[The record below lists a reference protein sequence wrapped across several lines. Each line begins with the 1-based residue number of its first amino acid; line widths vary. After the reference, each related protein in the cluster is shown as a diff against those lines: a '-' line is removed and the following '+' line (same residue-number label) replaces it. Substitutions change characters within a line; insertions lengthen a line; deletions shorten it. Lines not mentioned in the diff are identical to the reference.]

1 MNCYQKFYTNQ
12 IHSSSL
18 LCQLAT
24 MWKSQVLC
32 DAVIRTGSVVTKAH
46 RVVLVAACPML
57 QSMDNA
63 SMGSHLEVR
72 LAADIKQDS
81 INTFLQYLYEGFMML
96 TEENCRDVE
105 KIARLL
111 QVDSVIK
118 CCADF
123 QKCLNVATGTPV
135 PMDSQYKYTS
145 YDMLE
150 FRHVRSSGLQK
161 SVNMK
166 RMSNFPRPPS
176 PGSKRQRLGRPSSP
190 HIDSHSSSH
199 RADDTLSMAHSY
211 RSNQPDPWERVPR
224 LGSGTRLPT
233 QPGVIDIVEDCLEI
247 IQTEEP
253 EKDARGN
260 TKPDSRPKQKSVSIG
275 VSSQMN
281 TATDVHVVNVTD
293 SGGSVGPPKQATT
306 NGSRG
311 SITVN
316 PLAMFNDPPSSQ
328 GGQRPVDS
336 SNDVQFSP
344 RSNESETTRKENFVH
359 AMTPPQQPVFPTMTP
374 LSRTSNK
381 PFAAGSATQVPTP
394 ESGAK
399 SHGES
404 EEGDQVQE
412 PGNKVES
419 EELSPASSADKA
431 PDISIVK
438 VETGDGPT
446 GGLDMYVDMHEDGM
460 IRTKVGMEDGME
472 NEEESDP
479 EHDQSQELRDDISNE
494 ASNVSGDQNNSWYIG
509 QFKGLSG
516 GNHDV
521 QDGCRIVE
529 GPTDEGLAVKLFRGW
544 LAASNVSQSFENF
557 QGAELNDLLYRFYV
571 ESCNR
576 HLDAQRLKE
585 VRDGIFWHLSG
596 FNSTWNRILQ
606 DDSTFLT
613 SNDCLESLNSREN
626 STTKVKLPHNKVPML
641 HEDIKTL
648 MTSGLL
654 TNSNPIG
661 LFRKVWFDLAIHLG
675 IGGQAGMRG
684 LSDDSFV
691 AEFDDKGRKYYRLNR
706 NINVDKSR
714 SCMEMQYWCW
724 ESRMYEISEDAN
736 CPVKT
741 LDLYL
746 EKRNP
751 HKKAF
756 FQRPKSNFSTHC
768 GAIWFESPV
777 GHSSLACMMSR
788 MSEEAGLK
796 RIYTNSSVRYTL
808 ADLVEQSGYTVEE
821 VLGQNPRNKTSKS
834 VIILPPSSL
843 TSDEHRNN
851 SNLIHGL
858 FYGSQ
863 V

>member
-1 MNCYQKFYTNQ
+1 MSCYQKFYTNQ

-32 DAVIRTGSVVTKAH
+32 DAVIRTGPVITKAH

-123 QKCLNVATGTPV
+123 LKCLNGATGAPM

-166 RMSNFPRPPS
+166 RMSNFPRPVS
-176 PGSKRQRLGRPSSP
+176 PGSKRQRMGRPSSP
-190 HIDSHSSSH
+190 LVDSHSSSH

-211 RSNQPDPWERVPR
+211 RSSQPDPWDRVPQ
-224 LGSGTRLPT
+224 LGAGTRLPT

-260 TKPDSRPKQKSVSIG
+260 VKPDSRPKQKSVSIG

-281 TATDVHVVNVTD
+281 TATDVHVVNISD
-293 SGGSVGPPKQATT
+293 PGGTAGPPKQTTT

-316 PLAMFNDPPSSQ
+316 PLTMFNDPTSSSQ
-328 GGQRPVDS
+328 GLQRSDT

-344 RSNESETTRKENFVH
+344 RSVESEAARKENFPH

-374 LSRTSNK
+374 ISRATNK
-381 PFAAGSATQVPTP
+381 PFAAGSATQVHPS
-394 ESGAK
+394 ESGGKTQA
-399 SHGES
+399 ES
-404 EEGDQVQE
+404 EEGDQAQDQV
-412 PGNKVES
+412 NRVES
-419 EELSPASSADKA
+419 QELSPSSSSDKA

-438 VETGDGPT
+438 VEAADAHT
-446 GGLDMYVDMHEDGM
+446 GGLDMYVDIPEDGIM
-460 IRTKVGMEDGME
+460 RMKSGIEESIE

-479 EHDQSQELRDDISNE
+479 EHDQSQDALRDDMSNE

-509 QFKGLSG
+509 QFKEWLLHNGYKADFEMMDAS
-516 GNHDV
+516 
-521 QDGCRIVE
+521 
-529 GPTDEGLAVKLFRGW
+529 KL
-544 LAASNVSQSFENF
+544 
-557 QGAELNDLLYRFYV
+557 
-571 ESCNR
+571 
-576 HLDAQRLKE
+576 
-585 VRDGIFWHLSG
+585 
-596 FNSTWNRILQ
+596 NRILCHFYGDAVSISSLPLAMFPPMLTLHLSSAPFYRNIDIENDTEFRSSNSMISRNPVYL
-606 DDSTFLT
+606 DDAERTEVGSTNISITFSDLKKVYA
-613 SNDCLESLNSREN
+613 SSALGLNDRYTLQ
-626 STTKVKLPHNKVPML
+626 NKVWL
-641 HEDIKTL
+641 DINLYFGGFTRQLLRNMSKKTFCCC
-648 MTSGLL
+648 T
-654 TNSNPIG
+654 
-661 LFRKVWFDLAIHLG
+661 DLNT
-675 IGGQAGMRG
+675 
-684 LSDDSFV
+684 
-691 AEFDDKGRKYYRLNR
+691 GRKYYKVHDPKVSLQ
-706 NINVDKSR
+706 IAA
-714 SCMEMQYWCW
+714 
-724 ESRMYEISEDAN
+724 RMYEQPGN
-736 CPVKT
+736 LHCPVYSFE
-741 LDLYL
+741 LYL
-746 EKRNP
+746 SKLNP
-751 HKKAF
+751 ESQVF
-756 FQRPKSNFSTHC
+756 FQQPTSY
-768 GAIWFESPV
+768 
-777 GHSSLACMMSR
+777 
-788 MSEEAGLK
+788 EEF
-796 RIYTNSSVRYTL
+796 
-808 ADLVEQSGYTVEE
+808 
-821 VLGQNPRNKTSKS
+821 NKTGCWYSTTPIGKNNQS
-834 VIILPPSSL
+834 RKL
-843 TSDEHRNN
+843 TSICQSVGMNLNFRNTSIRHLCRAIRDRYPEYTPSYSDRLFQILTTDESN
-851 SNLIHGL
+851 SEYENMM
-858 FYGSQ
+858 
-863 V
+863 

>member
-1 MNCYQKFYTNQ
+1 MSCYQKFYTNQ

-32 DAVIRTGSVVTKAH
+32 DAVIRTGPVITKAH

-123 QKCLNVATGTPV
+123 LKCLNGATGAPM

-166 RMSNFPRPPS
+166 RMSNFPRPVS
-176 PGSKRQRLGRPSSP
+176 PGSKRQRMGRPSSP
-190 HIDSHSSSH
+190 LVDSHSSSH

-211 RSNQPDPWERVPR
+211 RSSQPDPWDRVPQ
-224 LGSGTRLPT
+224 LGAGTRLPT

-260 TKPDSRPKQKSVSIG
+260 VKPDSRPKQKSVSIG

-281 TATDVHVVNVTD
+281 TATDVHVVNISD
-293 SGGSVGPPKQATT
+293 PGGTAGPPKQTTT

-316 PLAMFNDPPSSQ
+316 PLTMFNDPTSSSQ
-328 GGQRPVDS
+328 GLQRSDT

-344 RSNESETTRKENFVH
+344 RSVESEAARKENFPH

-374 LSRTSNK
+374 ISRATNK
-381 PFAAGSATQVPTP
+381 PFAAGSATQVHPS
-394 ESGAK
+394 ESGGKTQA
-399 SHGES
+399 ES
-404 EEGDQVQE
+404 EEGDQAQDQV
-412 PGNKVES
+412 NRVES
-419 EELSPASSADKA
+419 QELSPSSSSDKA

-438 VETGDGPT
+438 VEAADAHT
-446 GGLDMYVDMHEDGM
+446 GGLDMYVDIPEDGIM
-460 IRTKVGMEDGME
+460 RMKSGIEESIE

-479 EHDQSQELRDDISNE
+479 EHDQSQDALRDDMSNE

-509 QFKGLSG
+509 QFKALPFCARSDNVKTLTALDSLGVPNSAEHYLVKTEKNSKKLCEFCKQNRNKSKG
-516 GNHDV
+516 GWWVYTRYMCKDCKVPLCN
-521 QDGCRIVE
+521 GKSC
-529 GPTDEGLAVKLFRGW
+529 LFFFHRDI
-544 LAASNVSQSFENF
+544 LLKILQSFPSVSQGEFL
-557 QGAELNDLLYRFYV
+557 ELWNEAILK
-571 ESCNR
+571 
-576 HLDAQRLKE
+576 AQN
-585 VRDGIFWHLSG
+585 SG
-596 FNSTWNRILQ
+596 
-606 DDSTFLT
+606 
-613 SNDCLESLNSREN
+613 
-626 STTKVKLPHNKVPML
+626 
-641 HEDIKTL
+641 
-648 MTSGLL
+648 
-654 TNSNPIG
+654 
-661 LFRKVWFDLAIHLG
+661 
-675 IGGQAGMRG
+675 
-684 LSDDSFV
+684 
-691 AEFDDKGRKYYRLNR
+691 
-706 NINVDKSR
+706 KSR
-714 SCMEMQYWCW
+714 SAVSCLDTNP
-724 ESRMYEISEDAN
+724 SFLRISSSQISTDFTVEQL
-736 CPVKT
+736 T
-741 LDLYL
+741 
-746 EKRNP
+746 R
-751 HKKAF
+751 
-756 FQRPKSNFSTHC
+756 SNR
-768 GAIWFESPV
+768 ESP
-777 GHSSLACMMSR
+777 
-788 MSEEAGLK
+788 
-796 RIYTNSSVRYTL
+796 
-808 ADLVEQSGYTVEE
+808 
-821 VLGQNPRNKTSKS
+821 
-834 VIILPPSSL
+834 
-843 TSDEHRNN
+843 
-851 SNLIHGL
+851 HGL
-858 FYGSQ
+858 Q
-863 V
+863 VPLNRQSYQNMAHVFIEDCESDSDTYSEFKLSKDM

>member
-1 MNCYQKFYTNQ
+1 MSCYQKFYTNQ

-32 DAVIRTGSVVTKAH
+32 DAIIRTGPVITKAH

-123 QKCLNVATGTPV
+123 LKCLNGATGAPM

-166 RMSNFPRPPS
+166 RMSNFPRPTS
-176 PGSKRQRLGRPSSP
+176 PGSKRQRMGRPSSP
-190 HIDSHSSSH
+190 LIDSHSSSH

-211 RSNQPDPWERVPR
+211 RSSQPDPWERVPQ
-224 LGSGTRLPT
+224 LGAGTRLPT

-260 TKPDSRPKQKSVSIG
+260 VKPDSRPKQKSVSIG

-281 TATDVHVVNVTD
+281 TATDVHVVNISD
-293 SGGSVGPPKQATT
+293 PGGTGGPLKQTTT

-316 PLAMFNDPPSSQ
+316 PLTMFNDPSSSSQ
-328 GGQRPVDS
+328 GLQRSADT

-344 RSNESETTRKENFVH
+344 RSAESEATRKENFPH

-374 LSRTSNK
+374 ISRATNK
-381 PFAAGSATQVPTP
+381 PFAAGSATQVHSS
-394 ESGAK
+394 ESGGK
-399 SHGES
+399 KQTES
-404 EEGDQVQE
+404 EEGDQAQDQV
-412 PGNKVES
+412 NRVES
-419 EELSPASSADKA
+419 QELSPSSSSDKA

-438 VETGDGPT
+438 VEAADAHT
-446 GGLDMYVDMHEDGM
+446 GGLDMYVDIPEDGIM
-460 IRTKVGMEDGME
+460 RMKTGIEDSME

-479 EHDQSQELRDDISNE
+479 EHDQSQDALRDDISNE

-509 QFKGLSG
+509 QFKGLSSG
-516 GNHDV
+516 TREV
-521 QDGCRIVE
+521 ELASRITPAAPGE
-529 GPTDEGLAVKLFRGW
+529 NLAVKLFREW

-557 QGAELNDLLYRFYV
+557 QGSELNDLLYRFYI
-571 ESCNR
+571 ESCNK
-576 HLDAQRLKE
+576 HLDVDRLKE

-596 FNSTWNRILQ
+596 YNSTWNHAFQ
-606 DDSTFLT
+606 DGSAFQT
-613 SNDCLESLNSREN
+613 SNECLESLNTN
-626 STTKVKLPHNKVPML
+626 STPKVKLPHNKVPML
-641 HEDIKTL
+641 HEDIQML
-648 MTSGLL
+648 MNSGLL
-654 TNSNPIG
+654 TNRNPIG

-684 LSDDSFV
+684 LTVDSFV
-691 AEFDDKGRKYYRLNR
+691 AEVDEKGRKYYRLNR
-706 NINVDKSR
+706 KINVDKSR

-724 ESRMYEISEDAN
+724 EARMYEVPEDTN

-751 HKKAF
+751 FKKAF
-756 FQRPKSNFSTHC
+756 FQRPKSNFSSHH
-768 GAIWFESPV
+768 GAIWFDSPV

-808 ADLVEQSGYTVEE
+808 ADLVEESGRSVEE

-834 VIILPPSSL
+834 VIIFPPSSS
-843 TSDEHRNN
+843 TSDEHRVN
-851 SNLIHGL
+851 SNIIHEL
-858 FYGSQ
+858 FYGNPE
-863 V
+863 

>member
-1 MNCYQKFYTNQ
+1 MSCYQKFYTNQ

-32 DAVIRTGSVVTKAH
+32 DAIIRTGPVITKAH

-123 QKCLNVATGTPV
+123 LKCLNGATGAPM

-166 RMSNFPRPPS
+166 RMSNFPRPTS
-176 PGSKRQRLGRPSSP
+176 PGSKRQRMGRPSSP
-190 HIDSHSSSH
+190 LIDSHSSSH

-211 RSNQPDPWERVPR
+211 RSSQPDPWERVPQ
-224 LGSGTRLPT
+224 LGAGTRLPT

-260 TKPDSRPKQKSVSIG
+260 VKPDSRPKQKSVSIG

-281 TATDVHVVNVTD
+281 TATDVHVVNISD
-293 SGGSVGPPKQATT
+293 PGGTGGPLKQTTT

-316 PLAMFNDPPSSQ
+316 PLTMFNDPSSSSQ
-328 GGQRPVDS
+328 GLQRSADT

-344 RSNESETTRKENFVH
+344 RSAESEATRKENFPH

-374 LSRTSNK
+374 ISRATNK
-381 PFAAGSATQVPTP
+381 PFAAGSATQVHSS
-394 ESGAK
+394 ESGGK
-399 SHGES
+399 KQTES
-404 EEGDQVQE
+404 EEGDQAQDQV
-412 PGNKVES
+412 NRVES
-419 EELSPASSADKA
+419 QELSPSSSSDKA

-438 VETGDGPT
+438 VEAADAHT
-446 GGLDMYVDMHEDGM
+446 GGLDMYVDIPEDGIM
-460 IRTKVGMEDGME
+460 RMKTGIEDSME

-479 EHDQSQELRDDISNE
+479 EHDQSQDALRDDISNE

-509 QFKGLSG
+509 QFK
-516 GNHDV
+516 
-521 QDGCRIVE
+521 E
-529 GPTDEGLAVKLFRGW
+529 W
-544 LAASNVSQSFENF
+544 LAHHDDNDAFEMLSPSGLNELLCHFYREKLPSHSFPLALFPN
-557 QGAELNDLLYRFYV
+557 
-571 ESCNR
+571 
-576 HLDAQRLKE
+576 
-585 VRDGIFWHLSG
+585 I
-596 FNSTWNRILQ
+596 
-606 DDSTFLT
+606 LT
-613 SNDCLESLNSREN
+613 SYINS
-626 STTKVKLPHNKVPML
+626 PP
-641 HEDIKTL
+641 
-648 MTSGLL
+648 
-654 TNSNPIG
+654 
-661 LFRKVWFDLAIHLG
+661 F
-675 IGGQAGMRG
+675 
-684 LSDDSFV
+684 
-691 AEFDDKGRKYYRLNR
+691 NR
-706 NINVDKSR
+706 NINVEIDKEFDS
-714 SCMEMQYWCW
+714 SNEMLKLSITFLDLKKLYASPAVALNDRYTLQNKVWLDINMYFGSFARHLLRKMCKSSFVSGTDD
-724 ESRMYEISEDAN
+724 EDGRKFYCIKDPNISPHSITRMYEQPGKWA
-736 CPVKT
+736 CPVHSFEI
-741 LDLYL
+741 YL
-746 EKRNP
+746 SKLRPDSNV
-751 HKKAF
+751 F
-756 FQRPKSNFSTHC
+756 FVQPT
-768 GAIWFESPV
+768 
-777 GHSSLACMMSR
+777 
-788 MSEEAGLK
+788 SEEDFNRTGCWYSTSAIGVHNHSTKLAQICTVIGFQLNFRNTSLRHLSK
-796 RIYTNSSVRYTL
+796 RIQEKYPTYKSAYSDKIFRILTTN
-808 ADLVEQSGYTVEE
+808 ENE
-821 VLGQNPRNKTSKS
+821 
-834 VIILPPSSL
+834 
-843 TSDEHRNN
+843 
-851 SNLIHGL
+851 
-858 FYGSQ
+858 
-863 V
+863 

>member
-1 MNCYQKFYTNQ
+1 M
-12 IHSSSL
+12 I
-18 LCQLAT
+18 
-24 MWKSQVLC
+24 
-32 DAVIRTGSVVTKAH
+32 D
-46 RVVLVAACPML
+46 
-57 QSMDNA
+57 
-63 SMGSHLEVR
+63 VR
-72 LAADIKQDS
+72 K
-81 INTFLQYLYEGFMML
+81 
-96 TEENCRDVE
+96 
-105 KIARLL
+105 
-111 QVDSVIK
+111 
-118 CCADF
+118 
-123 QKCLNVATGTPV
+123 
-135 PMDSQYKYTS
+135 
-145 YDMLE
+145 
-150 FRHVRSSGLQK
+150 
-161 SVNMK
+161 
-166 RMSNFPRPPS
+166 
-176 PGSKRQRLGRPSSP
+176 
-190 HIDSHSSSH
+190 
-199 RADDTLSMAHSY
+199 
-211 RSNQPDPWERVPR
+211 
-224 LGSGTRLPT
+224 
-233 QPGVIDIVEDCLEI
+233 IDIL
-247 IQTEEP
+247 
-253 EKDARGN
+253 
-260 TKPDSRPKQKSVSIG
+260 
-275 VSSQMN
+275 
-281 TATDVHVVNVTD
+281 
-293 SGGSVGPPKQATT
+293 
-306 NGSRG
+306 
-311 SITVN
+311 
-316 PLAMFNDPPSSQ
+316 
-328 GGQRPVDS
+328 
-336 SNDVQFSP
+336 
-344 RSNESETTRKENFVH
+344 
-359 AMTPPQQPVFPTMTP
+359 
-374 LSRTSNK
+374 
-381 PFAAGSATQVPTP
+381 
-394 ESGAK
+394 
-399 SHGES
+399 
-404 EEGDQVQE
+404 
-412 PGNKVES
+412 
-419 EELSPASSADKA
+419 
-431 PDISIVK
+431 
-438 VETGDGPT
+438 
-446 GGLDMYVDMHEDGM
+446 
-460 IRTKVGMEDGME
+460 
-472 NEEESDP
+472 
-479 EHDQSQELRDDISNE
+479 
-494 ASNVSGDQNNSWYIG
+494 
-509 QFKGLSG
+509 
-516 GNHDV
+516 
-521 QDGCRIVE
+521 
-529 GPTDEGLAVKLFRGW
+529 GW

>member
-1 MNCYQKFYTNQ
+1 
-12 IHSSSL
+12 
-18 LCQLAT
+18 
-24 MWKSQVLC
+24 
-32 DAVIRTGSVVTKAH
+32 
-46 RVVLVAACPML
+46 ML

-412 PGNKVES
+412 PG
-419 EELSPASSADKA
+419 
-431 PDISIVK
+431 
-438 VETGDGPT
+438 
-446 GGLDMYVDMHEDGM
+446 
-460 IRTKVGMEDGME
+460 
-472 NEEESDP
+472 
-479 EHDQSQELRDDISNE
+479 
-494 ASNVSGDQNNSWYIG
+494 
-509 QFKGLSG
+509 
-516 GNHDV
+516 
-521 QDGCRIVE
+521 
-529 GPTDEGLAVKLFRGW
+529 
-544 LAASNVSQSFENF
+544 
-557 QGAELNDLLYRFYV
+557 
-571 ESCNR
+571 
-576 HLDAQRLKE
+576 
-585 VRDGIFWHLSG
+585 
-596 FNSTWNRILQ
+596 
-606 DDSTFLT
+606 
-613 SNDCLESLNSREN
+613 
-626 STTKVKLPHNKVPML
+626 
-641 HEDIKTL
+641 
-648 MTSGLL
+648 
-654 TNSNPIG
+654 
-661 LFRKVWFDLAIHLG
+661 
-675 IGGQAGMRG
+675 
-684 LSDDSFV
+684 
-691 AEFDDKGRKYYRLNR
+691 
-706 NINVDKSR
+706 
-714 SCMEMQYWCW
+714 
-724 ESRMYEISEDAN
+724 
-736 CPVKT
+736 
-741 LDLYL
+741 
-746 EKRNP
+746 
-751 HKKAF
+751 
-756 FQRPKSNFSTHC
+756 
-768 GAIWFESPV
+768 
-777 GHSSLACMMSR
+777 
-788 MSEEAGLK
+788 
-796 RIYTNSSVRYTL
+796 
-808 ADLVEQSGYTVEE
+808 
-821 VLGQNPRNKTSKS
+821 
-834 VIILPPSSL
+834 
-843 TSDEHRNN
+843 
-851 SNLIHGL
+851 
-858 FYGSQ
+858 
-863 V
+863 

>member
-1 MNCYQKFYTNQ
+1 MSCYQKFYTNQ

-32 DAVIRTGSVVTKAH
+32 DAVIRTGPVITKAH

-123 QKCLNVATGTPV
+123 LKCLNGATGAPM

-166 RMSNFPRPPS
+166 RMSNFPRPVS
-176 PGSKRQRLGRPSSP
+176 PGSKRQRMGRPSSP
-190 HIDSHSSSH
+190 LVDSHSSSH

-211 RSNQPDPWERVPR
+211 RSSQPDPWDRVPQ
-224 LGSGTRLPT
+224 LGAGTRLPT

-260 TKPDSRPKQKSVSIG
+260 VKPDSRPKQKSVSIG

-281 TATDVHVVNVTD
+281 TATDVHVVNISD
-293 SGGSVGPPKQATT
+293 PGGTAGPPKQTTT

-316 PLAMFNDPPSSQ
+316 PLTMFNDPTSSSQ
-328 GGQRPVDS
+328 GLQRSDT

-344 RSNESETTRKENFVH
+344 RSVESEAARKENFPH

-374 LSRTSNK
+374 ISRATNK
-381 PFAAGSATQVPTP
+381 PFAAGSATQVHPS
-394 ESGAK
+394 ESGGKTQA
-399 SHGES
+399 ES
-404 EEGDQVQE
+404 EEGDQAQDQV
-412 PGNKVES
+412 NRVES
-419 EELSPASSADKA
+419 QELSPSSSSDKA

-438 VETGDGPT
+438 VEAADAHT
-446 GGLDMYVDMHEDGM
+446 GGLDMYVDIPEDGIM
-460 IRTKVGMEDGME
+460 RMKSGIEESIE

-479 EHDQSQELRDDISNE
+479 EHDQSQDALRDDMSNE

-509 QFKGLSG
+509 QFKEWLVHHEFKTDFELLSSTS
-516 GNHDV
+516 
-521 QDGCRIVE
+521 I
-529 GPTDEGLAVKLFRGW
+529 
-544 LAASNVSQSFENF
+544 
-557 QGAELNDLLYRFYV
+557 NDLLCQFYYEKLPSHSFPLALFPNILTSYINSPPFNRDINV
-571 ESCNR
+571 ERDKEFDSSNEM
-576 HLDAQRLKE
+576 LK
-585 VRDGIFWHLSG
+585 LSV
-596 FNSTWNRILQ
+596 
-606 DDSTFLT
+606 TFL
-613 SNDCLESLNSREN
+613 DLRKIYASRAVALHDRH
-626 STTKVKLPHNKVPML
+626 TLQNKVWL
-641 HEDIKTL
+641 DINLYFGSFTRQ
-648 MTSGLL
+648 LL
-654 TNSNPIG
+654 RNMNKS
-661 LFRKVWFDLAIHLG
+661 
-675 IGGQAGMRG
+675 
-684 LSDDSFV
+684 SFV
-691 AEFDDKGRKYYRLNR
+691 SYVDNNDGRKYYC
-706 NINVDKSR
+706 ITDPNVSPNL
-714 SCMEMQYWCW
+714 ST
-724 ESRMYEISEDAN
+724 RMYEQPGKSE
-736 CPVKT
+736 CPVHSFE
-741 LDLYL
+741 LYL
-746 EKRNP
+746 SKLNP
-751 HKKAF
+751 NVNVF
-756 FQRPKSNFSTHC
+756 FVQP
-768 GAIWFESPV
+768 
-777 GHSSLACMMSR
+777 
-788 MSEEAGLK
+788 
-796 RIYTNSSVRYTL
+796 
-808 ADLVEQSGYTVEE
+808 
-821 VLGQNPRNKTSKS
+821 
-834 VIILPPSSL
+834 
-843 TSDEHRNN
+843 TSDEEFNRSGCWYSPNAIGVNSHSKKLAQIFTVIGVQLNFRNTSLRHLSKRIQEEFPPDKPSYSDKIFRILTN
-851 SNLIHGL
+851 EN
-858 FYGSQ
+858 
-863 V
+863 